1 MLDSSKR
8 NSSIEKALIVLNC
21 FSEQNF
27 ALTLDDISKI
37 TNIPRSTLFR
47 ILSTLEEYKY
57 IKKSL
62 VSNKT
67 WYTLGYTFLEKGQMV
82 HRHLDIRDYA
92 KEEMIALRNEV
103 NLNIQLAI
111 QEGLDALYIEQ
122 IPSWRPVRLYPAIG
136 RRAPLYAAACP
147 RILLA
152 YLDNKEQT
160 EVLNRLNLKKF
171 TNSTPIDRQDI
182 EQIIMDIREKGYS
195 VSRGELFDGTLAFA
209 VPVFYPKSQKVLA
222 SLSIVGLEN
231 NYDKNFDYYISLL
244 KETAGNI
251 EKNLLS

>member
-1 MLDSSKR
+1 MSESSKR
-8 NSSIEKALIVLNC
+8 NSSIEKALIVLSC

-27 ALTLDDISKI
+27 ALTLEDISKM

-47 ILSTLEEYKY
+47 ILTSLEEYRY
-57 IKKSL
+57 IKKNL

-82 HRHLDIRDYA
+82 HRHSDIREHA
-92 KEEMIALRNEV
+92 KEEMTALRNEV
-103 NLNIQLAI
+103 NLNVQLAI

-152 YLDNKEQT
+152 YLDEKEQT
-160 EVLNRLNLKKF
+160 EVLNRLTLKKF
-171 TNSTPIDRQDI
+171 TPFTPVERQGI
-182 EQIIMDIREKGYS
+182 EKSLREIRKNGYS
-195 VSRGELFDGTLAFA
+195 LSYGELFEGTLAFA
-209 VPVFYPKSQKVLA
+209 VPVFYPNTSKILA

-251 EKNLLS
+251 EKRLLN